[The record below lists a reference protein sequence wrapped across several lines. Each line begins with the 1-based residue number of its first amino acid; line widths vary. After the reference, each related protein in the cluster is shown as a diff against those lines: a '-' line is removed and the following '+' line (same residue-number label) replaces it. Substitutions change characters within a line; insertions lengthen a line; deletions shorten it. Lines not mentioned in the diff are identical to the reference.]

1 MNQNCLYLSIFFTF
15 QAYFVDSLIKAYR
28 LTDHMDVFRVKLSSY
43 DDLIEFHSSA
53 YIDFLKNAND
63 GNSSLLEAE
72 NEHGI
77 GKYIK
82 IILDS
87 WLKK

>member
-1 MNQNCLYLSIFFTF
+1 
-15 QAYFVDSLIKAYR
+15 
-28 LTDHMDVFRVKLSSY
+28 MDVFSVKLSSY

-63 GNSSLLEAE
+63 GNSSLLDAE

-82 IILDS
+82 IILDN
-87 WLKK
+87 